1 MDVKVDEIEVEV
13 ETADIPQTGDR
24 STPKSNSKTP
34 KKKVQD
40 SRDTNNTFPEL
51 PAGTVLLEDIPTA
64 PNVPSY
70 TSDTNIMDENMYD
83 SDSTITD
90 PDMADYLLAIRDTDS
105 PDIADM
111 QNTINPDMQN
121 PVLHSATRN
130 TVDSIVQD
138 TVNHAMQ
145 STIHPTMQ
153 NTGVNP
159 RPAIWNMVNFAIQNA
174 INPSSDA
181 AIQNNIRPIVQNI
194 ISSTMQDAVNPA
206 NAFGA
211 LVEPPEPYKSALPHA
226 GEPDN
231 DTTMSEAAEEADQV
245 RSSPCSAEI
254 ENRIRAH
261 NPMSISWIMHSR
273 NTESSRSSSAIIDPA
288 PGLNNTADSSIAY
301 SRAQSRPGELPII
314 QSLIQA
320 YIRT

>member
-51 PAGTVLLEDIPTA
+51 PASTVLLEDIPTA

-174 INPSSDA
+174 INPSPMLPSR
-181 AIQNNIRPIVQNI
+181 ITSVLLCR
-194 ISSTMQDAVNPA
+194 ISLALLCRTPLILLTHSALSWSLPSRTSLRFPMPA
-206 NAFGA
+206 NLIMTQRCLKPLKKPTRSDLH
-211 LVEPPEPYKSALPHA
+211 LVVLKLKTEP
-226 GEPDN
+226 
-231 DTTMSEAAEEADQV
+231 
-245 RSSPCSAEI
+245 
-254 ENRIRAH
+254 
-261 NPMSISWIMHSR
+261 
-273 NTESSRSSSAIIDPA
+273 
-288 PGLNNTADSSIAY
+288 
-301 SRAQSRPGELPII
+301 ELIT
-314 QSLIQA
+314 L
-320 YIRT
+320 

>member
-1 MDVKVDEIEVEV
+1 MDVKVDEVKVEV
-13 ETADIPQTGDR
+13 ETADIPQMGDR

-34 KKKVQD
+34 KEKAQD
-40 SRDTNNTFPEL
+40 SRDTDSTFPEL
-51 PAGTVLLEDIPTA
+51 PASTVLLEDIPTI
-64 PNVPSY
+64 PNVPNYASS
-70 TSDTNIMDENMYD
+70 TTIMDENMYD

-105 PDIADM
+105 PDIADI
-111 QNTINPDMQN
+111 QNTINPGMRN
-121 PVLHSATRN
+121 TALHSAARN
-130 TVDSIVQD
+130 NVGSIVQD

-159 RPAIWNMVNFAIQNA
+159 AIRNMVNFAIQNA
-174 INPSSDA
+174 INPNFDP
-181 AIQNNIRPIVQNI
+181 AIQNNIRPIVQNT

-211 LVEPPEPYKSALPHA
+211 LVEPPEPYKSALPDA
-226 GEPDN
+226 GESDN
-231 DTTMSEAAEEADQV
+231 DTTMSEVAEEADQV
-245 RSSPCSAEI
+245 RSSPCSAEV
-254 ENRIRAH
+254 ENGIRGH
-261 NPMSISWIMHSR
+261 NPMSISWIVHSR
-273 NTESSRSSSAIIDPA
+273 NTEPSRSSSAIIDPA
-288 PGLNNTADSSIAY
+288 PGLSNAADSSIAY
-301 SRAQSRPGELPII
+301 SHAQSRPAELPIV